1 MRRGFVKWR
10 RKPGYRVEARNEWI
24 TIYNECDK
32 GDSTNVGNRALTLAP
47 LILPPREDM
56 VVNAGFASE
65 SSETTSEH
73 HCLRANHVEQKYKS

>member
-10 RKPGYRVEARNEWI
+10 RKPGYRVEATNEWI

-32 GDSTNVGNRALTLAP
+32 GDSTNVGIRALTLAP

-65 SSETTSEH
+65 SSETSSEH